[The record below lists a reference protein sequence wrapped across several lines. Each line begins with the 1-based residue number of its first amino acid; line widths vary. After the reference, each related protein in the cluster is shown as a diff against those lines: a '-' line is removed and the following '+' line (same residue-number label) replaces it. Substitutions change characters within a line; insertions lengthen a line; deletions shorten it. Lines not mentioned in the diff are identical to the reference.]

1 MSEMVTVHVE
11 SAAVQ
16 ALLNHLRNKLTPMG
30 LIEWMHTRAH
40 IILRERASTRFSSEG
55 DDAVAPWIDLAFAT
69 GRIRAA
75 QGYSPYHPIN
85 VRSGQLRNF
94 ILNSFTVR
102 PSGGGAVMMMPGNAS
117 GTLLSKL
124 RVAQSGGGNRVETQ
138 IARPGLSGRSNATL
152 GVRSANVRP
161 APPRPVIAL
170 SATDMTLLGHSLM
183 DWIQMGMPV

>member
-1 MSEMVTVHVE
+1 MAEVIVHVE
-11 SAAVQ
+11 DAAVQ

-40 IILRERASTRFSSEG
+40 VILRERASTRFSGEG
-55 DDAVAPWIDLAFAT
+55 DDAVSPWIDLAFAT

-85 VRSGQLRNF
+85 VRSGALRNF

-102 PSGGGAVMMMPGNAS
+102 PSASGAVMMMPGNAS
-117 GTLLSKL
+117 GVLLSKL
-124 RVAQSGGGNRVETQ
+124 RVAQQGGKRVETQ
-138 IARPGLSGRSNATL
+138 VSRPGLTGRSNATL
-152 GVRSANVRP
+152 GVRTARVRP
-161 APPRPVIAL
+161 APPRPVVGL
-170 SATDMTLLGHSLM
+170 STVDMTLLGHDLM